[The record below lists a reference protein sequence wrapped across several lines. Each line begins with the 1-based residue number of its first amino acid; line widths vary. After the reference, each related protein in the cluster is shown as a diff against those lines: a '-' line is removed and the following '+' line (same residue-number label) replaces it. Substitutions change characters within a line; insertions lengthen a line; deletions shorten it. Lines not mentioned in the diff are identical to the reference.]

1 MSKLKLSTREIGSV
15 RVFDLEGSPDQETLQ
30 EVAWKIQR
38 NIRRYRLQRVIL
50 NLQKL
55 PLLDS
60 LGIRKLLAACL
71 RPQASIIYGASKNV
85 ESLIESTYLPH
96 NVRLCHN
103 EIEVAEDFG
112 PFLLEKEKEKEF
124 PREMG
129 DGALPPGVVLERRRS
144 KRMHVA
150 IPLKLKLKIKSG
162 EIIDTEAIATN
173 ISEGGLF
180 AAYLDLESAAKIE
193 AMDELSSIECEIVI
207 HPSANFPEEYHLHG
221 MIRRKELRKKQLG
234 LGIEFVA

>member
-15 RVFDLEGSPDQETLQ
+15 TVFDLEGSPTQETLQ
-30 EVAWKIQR
+30 EIAWKIQK
-38 NIRRYRLQRVIL
+38 NIRRHRVQRIIL

-71 RPQASIIYGASKNV
+71 RPQQSIIYGASKNV
-85 ESLIESTYLPH
+85 ELLIESTYLPH

-103 EIEVAEDFG
+103 DVEVAEDFG
-112 PFLLEKEKEKEF
+112 PFLLEKDKTKEF
-124 PREMG
+124 PKEMDNG
-129 DGALPPGVVLERRRS
+129 EMPPGIKLERRRS

-150 IPLKLKLKIKSG
+150 IPLDLKIKLPSG
-162 EIIDTEAIATN
+162 EELDTSAIATN

-180 AAYLDLESAAKIE
+180 AEYLNLQSAEKIE
-193 AMDELSSIECEIVI
+193 SLDRADGLKCEVII
-207 HPSANFPEEYHLHG
+207 HPSANFPEEYHLQAI
-221 MIRRKELRKKQLG
+221 IRRKELRKKQLG